1 MMHRRMMSTLR
12 VFTHQ
17 QVLSNLKPSVQL
29 INKVEEAFSLL
40 SQGKVDVPL
49 PMHIG
54 IHETATAGPGD
65 CHIKG
70 GYVEGDAT
78 WTVKLANVSF
88 YKNKAKG
95 MSPGSGI
102 FIVCSA
108 VNGLPLGVFQEN
120 RAMTDLRTGAAGAI
134 SVKYFCDKKQD
145 TVAFLGTGAIAA
157 AMATSACLV
166 HKFKEAYCY
175 GLDFKETEAFCAEMT
190 KICKF
195 KFTAVKTAE
204 EATRKSDV
212 IFTQTPASAHVL
224 QLSWLKEKVTIIASG
239 SDQPTKNEIPSDVM
253 KKSKFIT
260 DLTRQC
266 VRVGELRTAV
276 KDKVMKEED
285 VYAEL
290 GEVIN
295 GSKKGRTDK
304 DGIILVDL
312 TGTGAQD
319 AAIGSYAMEVM
330 SKVK

>member
-1 MMHRRMMSTLR
+1 MKLKYSFARM
-12 VFTHQ
+12 
-17 QVLSNLKPSVQL
+17 LSV
-29 INKVEEAFSLL
+29 
-40 SQGKVDVPL
+40 
-49 PMHIG
+49 
-54 IHETATAGPGD
+54 
-65 CHIKG
+65 
-70 GYVEGDAT
+70 
-78 WTVKLANVSF
+78 W
-88 YKNKAKG
+88 
-95 MSPGSGI
+95 
-102 FIVCSA
+102 
-108 VNGLPLGVFQEN
+108 GL
-120 RAMTDLRTGAAGAI
+120 AAGVALTGGSMGCGKLSSTI
-134 SVKYFCDKKQD
+134 KKATSAKD
-145 TVAFLGTGAIAA
+145 STDIFGAFLGTGAIAA

-253 KKSKFIT
+253 KNSKFIT